1 MTQSRRKARES
12 VLQALYWAESSGD
25 PVQQALHAMSVRTG
39 LSPEA
44 TQFAMALG
52 REAWARRDELDRL
65 IESVSEN
72 WSLGRI
78 SRIDRILLHMALAE
92 ILAFADIP
100 VKVSIDEAIEL
111 GKRYSV
117 EKAPA
122 FINGVL
128 DALVKREGM
137 MDSAGRVEHPEGV

>member
-1 MTQSRRKARES
+1 
-12 VLQALYWAESSGD
+12 
-25 PVQQALHAMSVRTG
+25 
-39 LSPEA
+39 
-44 TQFAMALG
+44 
-52 REAWARRDELDRL
+52 
-65 IESVSEN
+65 
-72 WSLGRI
+72 
-78 SRIDRILLHMALAE
+78 MALAE

-111 GKRYSV
+111 AKRYSV